1 MRRFQNSVCALLF
14 VAVSCSP
21 KIYPESNSECR
32 TDTLVQERLVHDTTY
47 FEVPYERVVNV
58 TKDTVSVLETAFAL
72 SSAEITGGLLHHTLE
87 NKRQTVSV
95 PYVKP
100 VTVTTISTNEIRVVY
115 REVEKRLSLWQSFS
129 MVLGWILGGGL
140 LLYFALWLI
149 VKIKK

>member
-1 MRRFQNSVCALLF
+1 MRRFLNSVCILLLF
-14 VAVSCSP
+14 AVGCSP
-21 KIYPESNSECR
+21 RIYPESKVEYR
-32 TDTLVQERLVHDTTY
+32 TDTIVQERLVHDTTY

-58 TKDTVSVLETAFAL
+58 TEDTVSVLETVFAA
-72 SSAEITGGLLHHTLE
+72 SRAEIKNGLLHHTLE
-87 NKRQTVSV
+87 NKRQKVSV

-100 VTVTTISTNEIRVVY
+100 ITETTISTNEIRIVY